1 MTNLGCPDN
10 GHDNG
15 RDNGGA
21 RIIEVRIREVP
32 LYTSVVLVKVLVIVV
47 NKKVL
52 VIYMVFN
59 VIRTW

>member
-1 MTNLGCPDN
+1 MHAMYVFACKKCSNSM
-10 GHDNG
+10 
-15 RDNGGA
+15 
-21 RIIEVRIREVP
+21 
-32 LYTSVVLVKVLVIVV
+32 YTSVVLVKVLVIVV